1 MRTTE
6 QLHCKDASFNI
17 FAHARL
23 QVILGMAAALLICL
37 ESPLYSADPPKASP
51 AKQVE
56 KTNVV
61 QDVKAPAPLKSTE
74 FFSQSEKKKDCL
86 NASIEGAPLK
96 TVLRQLATVTGWK
109 VFMEPG
115 LTRTV
120 SAKFKDLP
128 SHESLPLLFG
138 SLNYA
143 LVSDGTHGQRLLV
156 FQKDQKDATEFI
168 RPDLSQ
174 PIPNE
179 LVVVLKKGSKLTPQ
193 EIAQLIGGKVG
204 AVSKDGMAIR
214 FIFEDEEGVARAKE
228 ILAKLM
234 ESDVDS
240 LQNNYY
246 MISPETAKA
255 FVSQG
260 LAIPR
265 KVTAVSGEKTTIAL
279 IDSAP
284 HLDGINYSDVL
295 LTPVDFT
302 GEYTKSYN
310 LSTGPTHVDSM
321 LGSSLFWLQ
330 NSGYDALDFN
340 YLPLIAIGSEGYGD
354 AFSVAEAVNYANAAG
369 VDVINISLSG
379 DGYSPYLNDAIQ
391 GALANGRTIAAAAGN
406 EPTGQITYPAG
417 YKGVVGVTALE
428 RGQIAPYANYGNF
441 VDAATAGTGLFYF
454 DDSWYL
460 TTGTSVSTIY
470 FSTLVAAE
478 MAATGKSAA
487 EAQSSV
493 LKKFGYKP

>member
-1 MRTTE
+1 MRATE
-6 QLHCKDASFNI
+6 QLHGSGI
-17 FAHARL
+17 RQGARIGTRL
-23 QVILGMAAALLICL
+23 RMIAGMAAALFIGL
-37 ESPLYSADPPKASP
+37 ECALYSAETP
-51 AKQVE
+51 AKGSTNQIQTP
-56 KTNVV
+56 KTV
-61 QDVKAPAPLKSTE
+61 QDAKTQSAPKSTE

-109 VFMEPG
+109 IFMEPG

-143 LVSDGTHGQRLLV
+143 LVSDGTNGQRLLV

-179 LVVVLKKGSKLTPQ
+179 LIVVLKKGSKLTPQ
-193 EIAQLIGGKVG
+193 EIAQLIGGRVG
-204 AVSKDGMAIR
+204 AVSKDGKAIR
-214 FIFEDEEGVARAKE
+214 FVFEDEDGVARAKE

-246 MISPETAKA
+246 MISPETAKEV
-255 FVSQG
+255 VSQG
-260 LAIPR
+260 LAIPK
-265 KVTAVSGEKTTIAL
+265 KVTAVSGEKTTIAM

-310 LSTGPTHVDSM
+310 LSSGPTHVDSM

-340 YLPLIAIGSEGYGD
+340 YLPLIAVGSEGYGD

-379 DGYSPYLNDAIQ
+379 DGYSPYLEEAIQ
-391 GALANGRTIAAAAGN
+391 AALANGKTIAAAAGN
-406 EPTGQITYPAG
+406 EPTGQTTYPAG

-460 TTGTSVSTIY
+460 TTGTSVSTVY

>member
-1 MRTTE
+1 MRATE
-6 QLHCKDASFNI
+6 QLHGSGI
-17 FAHARL
+17 RQGARL
-23 QVILGMAAALLICL
+23 GTRLRMIAGMAAALFIGL
-37 ESPLYSADPPKASP
+37 ECALYSAETP
-51 AKQVE
+51 AKGSTNQIQTP
-56 KTNVV
+56 KTV
-61 QDVKAPAPLKSTE
+61 QDAKTQSAPKSTD
-74 FFSQSEKKKDCL
+74 FFSQSEKKKGCL

-109 VFMEPG
+109 IFMEPG

-143 LVSDGTHGQRLLV
+143 LVSDGTNGQRLLV

-179 LVVVLKKGSKLTPQ
+179 LIVVLKKGSKLTPQ
-193 EIAQLIGGKVG
+193 EIAQLIGGRVG
-204 AVSKDGMAIR
+204 AVSKDGKAIR
-214 FIFEDEEGVARAKE
+214 FVFEDEEGVARAKE
-228 ILAKLM
+228 IQAKLM

-246 MISPETAKA
+246 MISPETAKEV
-255 FVSQG
+255 VSQG
-260 LAIPR
+260 LAIPK
-265 KVTAVSGEKTTIAL
+265 KVTAVSGEKTTIAM

-310 LSTGPTHVDSM
+310 LSSGPTHVDSM

-340 YLPLIAIGSEGYGD
+340 YLPLIAVGSEGYGD

-379 DGYSPYLNDAIQ
+379 DGYSPYLEEAIQ
-391 GALANGRTIAAAAGN
+391 AALANGKTIAAAAGN
-406 EPTGQITYPAG
+406 EPTGQTTYPAG

-460 TTGTSVSTIY
+460 TTGTSVSTVY

-478 MAATGKSAA
+478 MAATGKSAV

>member
-1 MRTTE
+1 VRATE
-6 QLHCKDASFNI
+6 QLHGSGI
-17 FAHARL
+17 RQGARIGTRL
-23 QVILGMAAALLICL
+23 RMIAGMAAALFIGL
-37 ESPLYSADPPKASP
+37 ECALYSAETP
-51 AKQVE
+51 AKGSTNQIQTP
-56 KTNVV
+56 KTV
-61 QDVKAPAPLKSTE
+61 QDAKTQSAPKSTE

-109 VFMEPG
+109 IFMEPG

-143 LVSDGTHGQRLLV
+143 LVSDGTNGQRLLV

-179 LVVVLKKGSKLTPQ
+179 LIVVLKKGSKLTPQ
-193 EIAQLIGGKVG
+193 EIAQLIGGRVG
-204 AVSKDGMAIR
+204 AVSKDGKAIR
-214 FIFEDEEGVARAKE
+214 FVFEDEDGVARAKE

-246 MISPETAKA
+246 MISPETAKEV
-255 FVSQG
+255 VSQG
-260 LAIPR
+260 LAIPK
-265 KVTAVSGEKTTIAL
+265 KVTAVSGEKTTIAM

-310 LSTGPTHVDSM
+310 LSSGPTHVDSM

-340 YLPLIAIGSEGYGD
+340 YLPLIAVGSEGYGD

-379 DGYSPYLNDAIQ
+379 DGYSPYLEEAIQ
-391 GALANGRTIAAAAGN
+391 AALANGKTIAAAAGN
-406 EPTGQITYPAG
+406 EPTGQTTYPAG

-460 TTGTSVSTIY
+460 TTGTSVSTVY

>member
-1 MRTTE
+1 MRATE
-6 QLHCKDASFNI
+6 QLHGSGI
-17 FAHARL
+17 RQGARIGTRL
-23 QVILGMAAALLICL
+23 RMIAGMAAALFIGL
-37 ESPLYSADPPKASP
+37 ECALYSAETPAKGSTNQIQTPKA
-51 AKQVE
+51 
-56 KTNVV
+56 V
-61 QDVKAPAPLKSTE
+61 QDAKTQSAPKSTE

-109 VFMEPG
+109 IFMEPG

-143 LVSDGTHGQRLLV
+143 LVSDGTNGQRLLV

-179 LVVVLKKGSKLTPQ
+179 LIVVLKKGSKLTPQ
-193 EIAQLIGGKVG
+193 EIAQLIGGRVG
-204 AVSKDGMAIR
+204 AVSKDGKAIR
-214 FIFEDEEGVARAKE
+214 FVFEDEDGVARAKE

-246 MISPETAKA
+246 MISPETAKEV
-255 FVSQG
+255 VSQG
-260 LAIPR
+260 LAIPK
-265 KVTAVSGEKTTIAL
+265 KVTAVSGEKTTIAM

-310 LSTGPTHVDSM
+310 LSSGPTHVDSM

-340 YLPLIAIGSEGYGD
+340 YLPLIAVGSEGYGD

-379 DGYSPYLNDAIQ
+379 DGYSPYLEEAIQ
-391 GALANGRTIAAAAGN
+391 AALANGKTIAAAAGN
-406 EPTGQITYPAG
+406 ELTGQTTYPAG

-460 TTGTSVSTIY
+460 TTGTSVSTVY

>member
-1 MRTTE
+1 MRATE
-6 QLHCKDASFNI
+6 QLYGNGI
-17 FAHARL
+17 RQGARIGTRL
-23 QVILGMAAALLICL
+23 RMIAGMAAALFIGL
-37 ESPLYSADPPKASP
+37 ECVLYSAETP
-51 AKQVE
+51 AKGSTNQIQTP
-56 KTNVV
+56 KTV
-61 QDVKAPAPLKSTE
+61 QDAKTQSAPKSTE

-109 VFMEPG
+109 IFMEPG

-143 LVSDGTHGQRLLV
+143 LVSDGTNGQRLLV

-179 LVVVLKKGSKLTPQ
+179 LIVVLKKGSKLTPQ
-193 EIAQLIGGKVG
+193 EIAQLIGGRVG
-204 AVSKDGMAIR
+204 AVSKDGKAIR
-214 FIFEDEEGVARAKE
+214 FVFEDEEGVARAKE

-246 MISPETAKA
+246 MISPETAKEV
-255 FVSQG
+255 VSQG
-260 LAIPR
+260 LAIPK
-265 KVTAVSGEKTTIAL
+265 KVTAVSGEKTTIAM

-310 LSTGPTHVDSM
+310 LSSGPTHVDSM

-340 YLPLIAIGSEGYGD
+340 YLPLIAVGSEGYGD

-379 DGYSPYLNDAIQ
+379 DGYSPYLEEAIQ
-391 GALANGRTIAAAAGN
+391 AALANGKTIAAAAGN
-406 EPTGQITYPAG
+406 EPTGQTTYPAG

-460 TTGTSVSTIY
+460 TTGTSVSTVY

>member
-1 MRTTE
+1 MRATE
-6 QLHCKDASFNI
+6 QLHGSGI
-17 FAHARL
+17 RQGARIGTRL
-23 QVILGMAAALLICL
+23 RMIAGMAAALFIGL
-37 ESPLYSADPPKASP
+37 ECALYSAETP
-51 AKQVE
+51 AKGSTNQIQTP
-56 KTNVV
+56 KTV
-61 QDVKAPAPLKSTE
+61 QDAKTQSAPKSTE

-109 VFMEPG
+109 IFMEPG

-143 LVSDGTHGQRLLV
+143 LVSDGTNGQRLLV

-179 LVVVLKKGSKLTPQ
+179 LIVVLKKGSKLTPQ
-193 EIAQLIGGKVG
+193 EIAQLIGGRVG
-204 AVSKDGMAIR
+204 AVSKDGKAIR
-214 FIFEDEEGVARAKE
+214 FVFEDEEGVARAKE

-246 MISPETAKA
+246 MISPETAKEV
-255 FVSQG
+255 VSQG
-260 LAIPR
+260 LAIPK
-265 KVTAVSGEKTTIAL
+265 KVTAVSGEKTTIAM

-310 LSTGPTHVDSM
+310 LSSGPTHVDSM

-340 YLPLIAIGSEGYGD
+340 YLPLIAVGSEGYGD

-379 DGYSPYLNDAIQ
+379 DGYSPYLEEAIQ
-391 GALANGRTIAAAAGN
+391 AALANGKTIAAAAGN
-406 EPTGQITYPAG
+406 EPTGQTTYPAG

-460 TTGTSVSTIY
+460 TTGTSVSTVY